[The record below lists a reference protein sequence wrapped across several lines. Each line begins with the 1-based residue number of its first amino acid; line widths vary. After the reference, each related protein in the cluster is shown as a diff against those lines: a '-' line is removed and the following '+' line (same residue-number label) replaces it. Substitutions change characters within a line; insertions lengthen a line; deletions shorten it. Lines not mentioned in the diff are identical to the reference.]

1 MGKKNYSSIGDLS
14 HRPSAPPYPLT
25 TLSIYF
31 SEEEVTATLRAHG
44 YLVRELYDQEEHH
57 IHGSRFTSEPVRR
70 LLATK
75 DGVTEPALNAFSRL
89 IKQKLLQL

>member
-1 MGKKNYSSIGDLS
+1 MEKKNYSSIGDLS
-14 HRPSAPPYPLT
+14 HRPSSPLHFLKA
-25 TLSIYF
+25 LSIYF
-31 SEEEVTATLRAHG
+31 SEEDIKGSLESNGYEVK
-44 YLVRELYDQEEHH
+44 ELWDQEEHH

-75 DGVTEPALNAFSRL
+75 AGATEPALTAFSRL